1 MEKSL
6 HCIVSGKVQGV
17 YFRAFVQEQADSLS
31 LRGWVRN
38 LKDGRVEVLAQG
50 NEASWKD
57 FTERLMQGPV
67 MARVDRVEAE
77 HIDYDKSYEHFEIR
91 G

>member
-17 YFRAFVQEQADSLS
+17 YFRAFVQEQAQSLG

-38 LKDGRVEVLAQG
+38 LKDGKVEILAQG
-50 NEASWKD
+50 AETA
-57 FTERLMQGPV
+57 FTELKELLWQGSPR
-67 MARVDRVEAE
+67 ALVDMVEAE
-77 HIDYDKSYEHFEIR
+77 FIDYDKTYPGFEIR

>member
-6 HCIVSGKVQGV
+6 HCVISGKVQGV
-17 YFRAFVQEQADSLS
+17 YFRAFVQEQAQSLG

-38 LKDGRVEVLAQG
+38 LADGKLEVLAQG
-50 NEASWKD
+50 DGEAQKALVDLLW
-57 FTERLMQGPV
+57 QGPA
-67 MARVDRVEAE
+67 MARVEHVETS
-77 HIDYDKSYEHFEIR
+77 HIDYDKTYPGFEIR

>member
-17 YFRAFVQEQADSLS
+17 YFRAFVQEQAESLL

-38 LKDGRVEVLAQG
+38 LKDGDVEVLAQG
-50 NEASWKD
+50 APEAQK
-57 FTERLMQGPV
+57 TLVQRLMQGPPL
-67 MARVDRVEAE
+67 ARVARVEAE
-77 HIDYDKSYEHFEIR
+77 HIDYDKTYQGFEIR

>member
-17 YFRAFVQEQADSLS
+17 YFRAFVQEQADSLG
-31 LRGWVRN
+31 LCGWVRN
-38 LKDGRVEVLAQG
+38 LADGKVEVLVQGSEEAQK
-50 NEASWKD
+50 AL
-57 FTERLMQGPV
+57 TERLWQGPAL
-67 MARVDRVEAE
+67 ARVEHVEAN
-77 HIDYDKSYEHFEIR
+77 HIDYDKSYPGFAIR